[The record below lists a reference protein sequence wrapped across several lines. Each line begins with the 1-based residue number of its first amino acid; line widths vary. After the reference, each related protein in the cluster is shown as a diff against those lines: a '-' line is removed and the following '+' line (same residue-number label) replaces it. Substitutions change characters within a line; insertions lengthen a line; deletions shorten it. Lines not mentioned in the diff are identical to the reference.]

1 MSVLR
6 IAWRLDG
13 SDLMQSML
21 ATMAGRDA
29 PHHCRGSAGEAQ
41 GLMDQDA
48 SLVRG
53 VCAERA
59 AVAIPHLAGLG
70 PRRTHV

>member
-1 MSVLR
+1 MPR
-6 IAWRLDG
+6 ATIAEAKY
-13 SDLMQSML
+13 Q
-21 ATMAGRDA
+21 A

-41 GLMDQDA
+41 GLDQDA

-59 AVAIPHLAGLG
+59 AVAIPHLADLG

>member
-1 MSVLR
+1 MPR
-6 IAWRLDG
+6 ATIAEAKH
-13 SDLMQSML
+13 Q
-21 ATMAGRDA
+21 A

-70 PRRTHV
+70 PGGRACSRLNCRYRI

>member
-1 MSVLR
+1 MPR
-6 IAWRLDG
+6 ATIAEAKY
-13 SDLMQSML
+13 Q
-21 ATMAGRDA
+21 A
-29 PHHCRGSAGEAQ
+29 PHYCRASAGEAQ

-48 SLVRG
+48 SLARG